1 MPKRDLINTV
11 GGLPIFSEKYF
22 TDNKVDFEAST
33 LTPALGSGPYILDKV
48 DVGKQI
54 IYKKIQTI
62 GVMIS
67 QLIKVDITSIN
78 LELNTSQIIIRRSK
92 VLKLVHIL
100 SEMKHPQKYGL
111 QVMIFLHW
119 KRIGLRKRHFQME
132 IYLRA
137 IICPQ
142 FETRKISR
150 YKG

>member
-1 MPKRDLINTV
+1 M
-11 GGLPIFSEKYF
+11 
-22 TDNKVDFEAST
+22 
-33 LTPALGSGPYILDKV
+33 DKV

-100 SEMKHPQKYGL
+100 SGMKHPQKYGL

-119 KRIGLRKRHFQME
+119 KRIGLKNDTSRWKF
-132 IYLRA
+132 IFGA